1 MQKKIYF
8 SCTYRKKAVP
18 LHAFSQQMT
27 NVHTALADRSRLCR
41 DKKCQMSNDK
51 CQMTNHKCQMTNVS
65 GLFGFDSR

>member
-51 CQMTNHKCQMTNVS
+51 CQMLRGYLVLTAGRMVV
-65 GLFGFDSR
+65 